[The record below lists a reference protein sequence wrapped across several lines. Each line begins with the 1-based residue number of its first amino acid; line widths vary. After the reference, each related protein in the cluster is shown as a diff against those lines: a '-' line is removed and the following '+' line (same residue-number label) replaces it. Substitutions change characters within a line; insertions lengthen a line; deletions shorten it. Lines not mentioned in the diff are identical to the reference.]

1 MLPSVG
7 PGRILASVALEVTPE
22 RSLVADHRP
31 ATMAVMA
38 RRRELA
44 DVADGVGGPF
54 IRQVRF
60 HNRELPLPVLWR
72 AARKG
77 LGRRYS
83 FDLVSGVADPSS
95 PELSKLAQDLAK
107 DLARH
112 LRVRQISELWVK
124 SADMTVTVD
133 GRLRWNYRR
142 NTFVCIVTITD
153 DLGTLHTSTRKTP
166 GPDFFALDPLDL
178 ALGFLG
184 ALFRLR

>member
-1 MLPSVG
+1 
-7 PGRILASVALEVTPE
+7 
-22 RSLVADHRP
+22 
-31 ATMAVMA
+31 MA

-60 HNRELPLPVLWR
+60 HNRELPLLVLWR

-77 LGRRYS
+77 LGGRYS

-95 PELSKLAQDLAK
+95 RELSKLAQDLAR

-112 LRVRQISELWVK
+112 IRARQISELWVD
-124 SADMTVTVD
+124 SAEMVVTVE
-133 GRLRWNYRR
+133 GPLGWNYRR

-153 DLGTLHTSTRKTP
+153 DLGGLHTSTRKTP
-166 GPDFFALDPLDL
+166 GPNFVALDPLDL
-178 ALGFLG
+178 VFGFLG
-184 ALFRLR
+184 GLFRLR

>member
-1 MLPSVG
+1 
-7 PGRILASVALEVTPE
+7 
-22 RSLVADHRP
+22 
-31 ATMAVMA
+31 MA

-83 FDLVSGVADPSS
+83 FNLVSGTADPSS
-95 PELSKLAQDLAK
+95 RELSKLGQDLAR
-107 DLARH
+107 DLARL
-112 LRVRQISELWVK
+112 LRERRISVLWVE
-124 SADMTVTVD
+124 SADMTVTVE
-133 GRLRWNYRR
+133 GPLGWNYRR

-153 DLGTLHTSTRKTP
+153 DLGILHTSTQTTPAP
-166 GPDFFALDPLDL
+166 GPDFVALDPVGL
-178 ALGFLG
+178 AFGFLG